1 MRLGRSNRSRSHSP
15 RAVLTTANHILSLT
29 GVSYEPTIKSVN
41 WPFDSKTMTHDHL
54 TAQQL
59 LDSKA
64 SKEIVTTRVDTTVKE
79 ACKLMRAHRL
89 GCLIVTNGAGQIE
102 GIFTERDVVNRLVA
116 EDKDASDT
124 KVGELM
130 TRDVIVVEPER
141 NLSEVEAIMK
151 QNRIRHMPVAGSDR
165 LLGLLSIGDVLAS
178 HAATSQQMVHH
189 LTEYI
194 YGRH

>member
-1 MRLGRSNRSRSHSP
+1 MPEKGH
-15 RAVLTTANHILSLT
+15 
-29 GVSYEPTIKSVN
+29 
-41 WPFDSKTMTHDHL
+41 KTMIHDLL
-54 TAQQL
+54 TAQGL
-59 LDSKA
+59 LATKT
-64 SKEIVTTRVDTTVKE
+64 SKEVVTTRADTTVQD
-79 ACKLMRAHRL
+79 ACKLMRTHHV

-124 KVGELM
+124 KVGDLM

-141 NLSEVEAIMK
+141 TLSEIEAIMK
-151 QNRIRHMPVAGSDR
+151 QNRIRHLPVAGAGA
-165 LLGLLSIGDVLAS
+165 LLGLLSIGDVLAC

-189 LTEYI
+189 LTDYI